1 MAKRKLT
8 IFLFSVFLFFSNL
21 SIANP
26 NIDQWLQSE
35 KSYKDLI
42 NEGFEVKSYAIS
54 DIEVGNDLTIIL
66 FVTVLQK
73 DNEVYECQEYQ
84 TIDKNVE
91 TLDMNLICKELVQPY
106 ERGIG
111 TQVRSIFKKNHCN
124 AISVSPFKISF
135 LFIFVFTSSK
145 L

>member
-8 IFLFSVFLFFSNL
+8 IFLFSVFLFFSNF
-21 SIANP
+21 STANP
-26 NIDQWLQSE
+26 NIDQWLESE

-66 FVTVLQK
+66 FVTGLQK
-73 DNEVYECQEYQ
+73 DNELDECQEYQ

-111 TQVRSIFKKNHCN
+111 T
-124 AISVSPFKISF
+124 
-135 LFIFVFTSSK
+135 
-145 L
+145 

>member
-26 NIDQWLQSE
+26 NIDQWLESE

-84 TIDKNVE
+84 LK
-91 TLDMNLICKELVQPY
+91 Q
-106 ERGIG
+106 
-111 TQVRSIFKKNHCN
+111 
-124 AISVSPFKISF
+124 
-135 LFIFVFTSSK
+135 
-145 L
+145 

>member
-1 MAKRKLT
+1 MAKRKLN
-8 IFLFSVFLFFSNL
+8 IFLFSIFLCFSNL
-21 SIANP
+21 STANP
-26 NIDQWLQSE
+26 NTDQWLESE

-73 DNEVYECQEYQ
+73 DNELYECQEYQ

-111 TQVRSIFKKNHCN
+111 T
-124 AISVSPFKISF
+124 
-135 LFIFVFTSSK
+135 
-145 L
+145 

>member
-21 SIANP
+21 STANP
-26 NIDQWLQSE
+26 NIDQWLESE

-73 DNEVYECQEYQ
+73 DNKLYE
-84 TIDKNVE
+84 
-91 TLDMNLICKELVQPY
+91 LSLIH
-106 ERGIG
+106 I
-111 TQVRSIFKKNHCN
+111 
-124 AISVSPFKISF
+124 
-135 LFIFVFTSSK
+135 
-145 L
+145 

>member
-21 SIANP
+21 STANP
-26 NIDQWLQSE
+26 NIDQWLESE

-73 DNEVYECQEYQ
+73 DNE
-84 TIDKNVE
+84 
-91 TLDMNLICKELVQPY
+91 L
-106 ERGIG
+106 
-111 TQVRSIFKKNHCN
+111 
-124 AISVSPFKISF
+124 
-135 LFIFVFTSSK
+135 
-145 L
+145 

>member
-21 SIANP
+21 STANP
-26 NIDQWLQSE
+26 NIDQWLESE

-54 DIEVGNDLTIIL
+54 DIEVGSDLTIIL

-111 TQVRSIFKKNHCN
+111 T
-124 AISVSPFKISF
+124 
-135 LFIFVFTSSK
+135 
-145 L
+145 

>member
-1 MAKRKLT
+1 MVKRKLVIFVFS
-8 IFLFSVFLFFSNL
+8 IFLLFSNL
-21 SIANP
+21 SFSNP
-26 NIDQWLQSE
+26 NIDQWLESE

-54 DIEVGNDLTIIL
+54 DIEVGDGLTIIL

-73 DNEVYECQEYQ
+73 DQNLYECQEYQ
-84 TIDKNVE
+84 TINENVD

-111 TQVRSIFKKNHCN
+111 T
-124 AISVSPFKISF
+124 
-135 LFIFVFTSSK
+135 
-145 L
+145 